1 VLYGKGTV
9 FRLPE
14 GKRDFLKRL
23 DQTDSVA
30 HSPSYAVAAMALVP
44 WVRRRKCEADTDL
57 YLTPRLRILGAVLPH
72 TLHPHCAHG
81 DKLIF

>member
-1 VLYGKGTV
+1 MVQELSSECRKGQ
-9 FRLPE
+9 
-14 GKRDFLKRL
+14 RDLLKCL

-30 HSPSYAVAAMALVP
+30 HSPSYAVAARALVQ
-44 WVRRRKCEADTDL
+44 WVKRRGCEVDTDL
-57 YLTPRLRILGAVLPH
+57 YLMPRLRILGAVLPH